1 MSGKIKYLSVNTEV
15 LKNIGIPGLILC
27 ISIGISV
34 GISSYSTQKQ
44 ISESSIDS
52 NDLYVNEDGECCKD
66 FEVGEHVIKITNIDY
81 YKRNIESI
89 DGYEI
94 ENVNLKPYLYWNC
107 VTYVNDE
114 PVSAVGTY
122 NKEGN
127 IEFNDFGTPVKEL
140 KKTK

>member
-1 MSGKIKYLSVNTEV
+1 MKGKKE
-15 LKNIGIPGLILC
+15 LILDREILILLGLMAC
-27 ISIGISV
+27 AIGLDVAIECSD
-34 GISSYSTQKQ
+34 SQKQ
-44 ISESSIDS
+44 VIEEQIDS

-66 FEVGEHVIKITNIDY
+66 FEVGEHVIKIDRIDAF
-81 YKRNIESI
+81 KRNIDSV

-94 ENVNLKPYLYWNC
+94 ENVKIKPYLYWNS

-122 NKEGN
+122 NKKGN